1 MVSCCVC
8 LWFYAFAEFEYH
20 EYFGYGVLFL
30 VLYLVYKLLYLSRI
44 EYIVTSEQLI
54 LLSGVFSHSTNY
66 VELYRVIDY
75 QQHQTVTQQ
84 LVGLKT
90 VTIYSGDK
98 NNSKVNLVGIRES
111 EDIVSAIRLSVE
123 VNKRIKGVYELTNRP

>member
-1 MVSCCVC
+1 M
-8 LWFYAFAEFEYH
+8 WNYI
-20 EYFGYGVLFL
+20 G
-30 VLYLVYKLLYLSRI
+30 LLI
-44 EYIVTSEQLI
+44 K
-54 LLSGVFSHSTNY
+54 
-66 VELYRVIDY
+66 
-75 QQHQTVTQQ
+75 QHQTVTQQ

-111 EDIVSAIRLSVE
+111 EDIVSAIRLRVE